1 MAVDQHV
8 AGGAVRSFDTVL
20 TGGLMVDSVTI
31 DYNLDFRVDSV
42 YGGYGVC
49 NGTTTSSGCGGSNPI
64 WIGAMLRL
72 TTNGGEPHP
81 DNWGNACLGGGCSNK
96 LRLPTAAGS
105 SVPPSTPPATAL

>member
-42 YGGYGVC
+42 YGGYVVC

-81 DNWGNACLGGGCSNK
+81 GNLGRPLSRGGWLNN
-96 LRLPTAAGS
+96 LPC
-105 SVPPSTPPATAL
+105 